1 MLIVDRQQRLLD
13 ILQQHR
19 SAQLEDLANQLGVS
33 SSTVRRDLEALE
45 KTGAVQRT
53 HGGAVFTGSPDIRPA
68 SFALATR
75 MTEHVPEKEAIGKY
89 AASLVQPNMTVL
101 MDGGS
106 TVVIAA
112 RLITAR
118 PIQIVTT
125 SLSIAQLFHEDD
137 QAEVILIGG
146 TVYPRTEVTF
156 GPLTLA
162 TLADLHADL
171 LLFSLAGI
179 QMDDASDDASPSVG
193 AFNINLDMSHVEQA
207 MLRQSARSVMLMDAS
222 KFGRKSLVRT
232 CGVSEVDQIVTNA
245 SVSRQWIERI
255 GPRLVVVGGDGTPV
269 Q

>member
-19 SAQLEDLANQLGVS
+19 SAQLDDLAEQLGVS
-33 SSTVRRDLEALE
+33 ASTVRRDLEALE
-45 KTGAVQRT
+45 KTGSVQRT
-53 HGGAVFTGSPDIRPA
+53 HGGAVFTGSSHIRPA

-75 MTEHVPEKEAIGKY
+75 MTEHVPAKEAIGKY
-89 AASLVQPNMTVL
+89 AASLVRPNMTVL

-106 TVVIAA
+106 TVILAA
-112 RLITAR
+112 KQITAR

-137 QAEVILIGG
+137 QAEVILVGG

-179 QMDDASDDASPSVG
+179 EMDDPAEGAGPTVG
-193 AFNINLDMSHVEQA
+193 AFNINLDMSNVEQA
-207 MLRQSARSVMLMDAS
+207 MVRRSARSVMLMDAS

-232 CGVSEVDQIVTNA
+232 CGVAEVDQVVTDA
-245 SVSRQWIERI
+245 AVPEVWLGRI
-255 GPRLVVVGGDGTPV
+255 GPKLVVVGADGEPV